1 MNIVDIERA
10 PLHDV
15 VARVRAEAASRGV
28 AASGGELVGL
38 VPESVLRAA
47 RTAGVQVPGLDES
60 RVLERALG
68 SEGVM

>member
-10 PLHDV
+10 PLHEV
-15 VARVRAEAASRGV
+15 IERVRAEATARGLAV
-28 AASGGELVGL
+28 SGGELVGL
-38 VPESVLRAA
+38 APESVLRAA

-68 SEGVM
+68 S